1 MPSDDRPL
9 VPFGEVRPRALVVDD
24 DIGARE
30 LFATVLRRA
39 GIETVVARDG
49 KRALEILERDAIHLV
64 ILDRD
69 MPGLNGLDLIERVC
83 AEPTTAHLPVILVTG
98 DTDLTD
104 RVYGLET
111 VEHLRARDRI
121 TTDLASAVAAEL
133 RSQLT
138 TVCGY
143 VELLGE
149 SSADGPSTRQR
160 SMLDS
165 VESAIGGIL
174 AMIANLST
182 IETRDPFG
190 IQRAS
195 LAR

>member
-1 MPSDDRPL
+1 MTL
-9 VPFGEVRPRALVVDD
+9 VSAIISLLLLYSTGVADVDGLFGY
-24 DIGARE
+24 GADASRE
-30 LFATVLRRA
+30 
-39 GIETVVARDG
+39 

-174 AMIANLST
+174 AMIGNLST